1 MLEIL
6 QEVEMGLNI
15 NEDELP
21 NLPTRDSD
29 KNAIEYVTLVY
40 DGLDKIE
47 AFKTVFPERYEKAK
61 EKATRYRRNVKAT
74 ILSVINN
81 YERGKYVTSL
91 YYMANEQYY
100 ARFVNKRTAMLEK
113 LYDIGMSD
121 DEKMSHRLVAA
132 KTFLS
137 SIPEHKTEIVHKVEV
152 DVKDEFR
159 KKLEEKQKM
168 LYQIANKEDIE
179 DAIIVEE
186 TAEDE

>member
-1 MLEIL
+1 MSLIVKE
-6 QEVEMGLNI
+6 
-15 NEDELP
+15 EDLP
-21 NLPTRDSD
+21 SLPTRDTD

-47 AFKTVFPERYEKAK
+47 AFKTIFPERYEKAV
-61 EKATRYRRNVKAT
+61 EKAKKYRRNVKASVM
-74 ILSVINN
+74 SVINN

-91 YYMANEQYY
+91 YSMANEQYY

-121 DEKMSHRLVAA
+121 EEKMSHRLVAA
-132 KTFLS
+132 KTFLG
-137 SIPEHKTEIVHKVEV
+137 SIPEPKKEIVHKVEV
-152 DVKDEFR
+152 DVQDEFR

-168 LYQIANKEDIE
+168 LYMVANKEDIE

-186 TAEDE
+186 TVTDE